1 MKDYYNGKMSL
12 RPFLESIKSRCE
24 NMAREDLTGFIMYY
38 AENVPAKGRIDFLDN
53 IASFSNAET
62 IPEFDETL
70 IDKISDLKDEVKARC
85 ESIED
90 GSFYDENEWNYY
102 DDEEPDYFSDEQ
114 KEEMEEYF
122 NQADSFFLSGELAE
136 AYSIYKE
143 LYSIFNN
150 EDNFYGQDE
159 SSIDIEHR
167 ETRARYLR
175 CIYETSKPAERATK
189 LLKEIDIHAPLSDYR
204 YDVYENDDPLL
215 LDIEDAKL
223 EELPGKKEF
232 LIDWIELV
240 TGYGTD
246 RANILLLEAAYIKDG
261 IDGVQELARKW
272 KGRQPRGYLFWIN
285 ILKDQKDWNKV
296 IDTTR
301 EASSVITFNYLRG
314 VIAREMINAG
324 EKTQDDQIILEGER
338 ELFYSVPEEKYLIVL
353 LKEAKRQK
361 ILNVEI
367 SNVLSYLGNYE
378 EGKKDLEIKVL
389 MIKGDLSEA
398 FLKVKRAN
406 VLGWSYSHKSVAILF
421 AGVLSALVIEN
432 IQEAEII
439 KIILKRYTE
448 TGESYS
454 LTADTCNDTGPFMFH
469 EILKGL
475 KNSPIDSGQ
484 RTRYI
489 AWVTNLGT
497 KRIESIVSNKH
508 RKSYNKAAE
517 ILCGLAECFILLN
530 KKQTGLDLIY
540 EYRNEKYNRYSAFRR
555 ELKYVLSKSTILKM

>member
-1 MKDYYNGKMSL
+1 MQDYYNGKMSL

-70 IDKISDLKDEVKARC
+70 IDKISDLKDEVKTRC

-90 GSFYDENEWNYY
+90 GSFYDENEWNHYY
-102 DDEEPDYFSDEQ
+102 DDEESDYFSDEQ

-122 NQADSFFLSGELAE
+122 NQADSFFLSGELVE
-136 AYSIYKE
+136 ACSIYKE

-150 EDNFYGQDE
+150 EDSFYGLDE

-167 ETRARYLR
+167 ETKARYLR
-175 CIYETSKPAERATK
+175 CIYETSNPAERAK
-189 LLKEIDIHAPLSDYR
+189 NLLKKIDIQAPLSDYR
-204 YDVYENDDPLL
+204 YDIYENDDPLL
-215 LDIEDAKL
+215 VDIEDAKL
-223 EELPGKKEF
+223 EELPGKREF
-232 LIDWIELV
+232 LFDWIELV

-246 RANILLLEAAYIKDG
+246 RANILLLEAVYVKDG

-296 IDTTR
+296 IDTAR

-324 EKTQDDQIILEGER
+324 EK
-338 ELFYSVPEEKYLIVL
+338 
-353 LKEAKRQK
+353 
-361 ILNVEI
+361 
-367 SNVLSYLGNYE
+367 
-378 EGKKDLEIKVL
+378 KDLEIKVL
-389 MIKGDLSEA
+389 MMNGNLSDA
-398 FLKVKRAN
+398 FLKVNRAN
-406 VLGWSYSHKSVAILF
+406 VLGWSYSYKSVAILF
-421 AGVLSALVIEN
+421 AGILTALVIEN

-448 TGESYS
+448 TGE
-454 LTADTCNDTGPFMFH
+454 L
-469 EILKGL
+469 
-475 KNSPIDSGQ
+475 
-484 RTRYI
+484 
-489 AWVTNLGT
+489 
-497 KRIESIVSNKH
+497 
-508 RKSYNKAAE
+508 
-517 ILCGLAECFILLN
+517 
-530 KKQTGLDLIY
+530 
-540 EYRNEKYNRYSAFRR
+540 
-555 ELKYVLSKSTILKM
+555 

>member
-1 MKDYYNGKMSL
+1 MSL
-12 RPFLESIKSRCE
+12 RPFLKSIKSRCE

-70 IDKISDLKDEVKARC
+70 IDKISDLKDGIEARW

-90 GSFYDENEWNYY
+90 GTYY
-102 DDEEPDYFSDEQ
+102 DDNDWDYYDEEPDYFSDEQ

-122 NQADSFFLSGELAE
+122 NQADSFFLSGELVE
-136 AYSIYKE
+136 ACSIYKE
-143 LYSIFNN
+143 LYSIFNKEN
-150 EDNFYGQDE
+150 SFYGLDE
-159 SSIDIEHR
+159 SSINIEHR
-167 ETRARYLR
+167 ETKARYLR
-175 CIYETSKPAERATK
+175 CIYETSNPTERAK
-189 LLKEIDIHAPLSDYR
+189 NLLKEIDIHAALSDYR
-204 YDVYENDDPLL
+204 YDVYENDNPLL
-215 LDIEDAKL
+215 TDIEDAKL
-223 EELPGKKEF
+223 EELPGKRKF
-232 LIDWIELV
+232 LIDWIELL

-246 RANILLLEAAYIKDG
+246 RAHILLLEAVYIKDG
-261 IDGVQELARKW
+261 IDDVQALARKW

-285 ILKDQKDWNKV
+285 ILIDQKDWNKV
-296 IDTTR
+296 IDTAR
-301 EASSVITFNYLRG
+301 EAASVITFNYLRG
-314 VIAREMINAG
+314 VIALEMINAG
-324 EKTQDDQIILEGER
+324 EKIQDDQIILEGKR
-338 ELFYSVPEEKYLIVL
+338 ELFYSVPEEKHLIIF

-361 ILNVEI
+361 VLNAEI

-378 EGKKDLEIKVL
+378 EEKKDLKIKVL

-398 FLKVKRAN
+398 FLKVKRAD
-406 VLGWSYSHKSVAILF
+406 VLGWSYSYKSVAILF
-421 AGVLSALVIEN
+421 AGILSALVIEN

-454 LTADTCNDTGPFMFH
+454 STADRYNDTDPFMFH
-469 EILKGL
+469 EILEGL
-475 KNSPIDSGQ
+475 KNSPIDGAQ
-484 RTRYI
+484 RIRYI
-489 AWVTNLGT
+489 TWVKNLGK

-540 EYRNEKYNRYSAFRR
+540 EYRDEKYFRYSAFRR
-555 ELKYVLSKSTILKM
+555 ELKFVLSKSTILKM